1 MIKHKIWWKA
11 KLPKTQPRILKNG
24 NSNIKLSNGR
34 YGSNGRFSSRAYVHS
49 DQMSV
54 LRNKLK
60 LSLGGMN
67 LLKAKQFMGKISGM
81 IQTNEYTVKRKII
94 PLRIR
99 TLIESDHNYHYDHL
113 SMNFSHEIMVV

>member
-1 MIKHKIWWKA
+1 MVAMVVMVVFLVGYMYIGHK
-11 KLPKTQPRILKNG
+11 
-24 NSNIKLSNGR
+24 
-34 YGSNGRFSSRAYVHS
+34 V
-49 DQMSV
+49 SV
-54 LRNKLK
+54 FRNKLK

-67 LLKAKQFMGKISGM
+67 LLKVKQFIGKISGM